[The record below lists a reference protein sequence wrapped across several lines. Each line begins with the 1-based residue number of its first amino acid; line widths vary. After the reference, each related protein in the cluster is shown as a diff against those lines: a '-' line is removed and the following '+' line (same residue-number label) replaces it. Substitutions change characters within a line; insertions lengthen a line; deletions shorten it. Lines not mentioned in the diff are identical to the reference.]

1 MTIANDRLKQFFSK
15 QKIGAFD
22 ALTKS
27 NKSIGSKKQS
37 ANILSNQKIY
47 LLNNTIKEQAENL
60 TDQPAQALSMPS
72 LIHIP
77 LKPKKEKD
85 EPVQKEIN
93 EPLANHNQTVS
104 EPLAIREQ
112 TVSISLSVS
121 EQPVS
126 YSLSKPLAN
135 SLAEIEEIQFS
146 DLRDF
151 SNKERDLLTL
161 IFWQCHQ
168 NCSLLSPPI
177 STEEIRHTLKIS
189 PERVRNLIFRITKK
203 GGVRVTQHKS
213 GQNAYRVFELPK
225 SLYQWMIDQQTSRG
239 IRFTETLANP
249 LADALYSNSSFLIN
263 KKTTTS
269 LADDWKKINYD
280 SLVEFG
286 FSETQLKQLYET
298 NLTNPE
304 VIQESINHFAY
315 KIKDPLNIFMGVLR
329 KGQSWHEVNYISPKE
344 LALKKIVEGKK
355 KEKERY
361 DLMIKEL
368 MDIEFPAWRNKIS
381 KNQIKLIVPE
391 ETLRVNLAPAITA
404 CLRTHYLEK
413 ILLPSLELEEKNE

>member
-1 MTIANDRLKQFFSK
+1 VTIANDRLKQFFSK

-22 ALTKS
+22 ALAKS
-27 NKSIGSKKQS
+27 NKHIGFKKKS
-37 ANILSNQKIY
+37 LHK
-47 LLNNTIKEQAENL
+47 NL
-60 TDQPAQALSMPS
+60 TDQSDKPLSAS
-72 LIHIP
+72 LLINAP
-77 LKPKKEKD
+77 LKIKKEQK
-85 EPVQKEIN
+85 PIVQKEVS
-93 EPLANHNQTVS
+93 EPLANYNQSVS
-104 EPLAIREQ
+104 EPLAISEHSVSNPL
-112 TVSISLSVS
+112 TVSK
-121 EQPVS
+121 QPVS
-126 YSLSKPLAN
+126 HSLSKPLAN
-135 SLAEIEEIQFS
+135 SIKKIEEIQFS

-189 PERVRNLIFRITKK
+189 AERVRNLIFRITKK

-213 GQNAYRVFELPK
+213 GQSAYRVFELPK
-225 SLYQWMIDQQTSRG
+225 SLYQWMINQQANRG
-239 IRFTETLANP
+239 IRFIEPLASP
-249 LADALYSNSSFLIN
+249 LADALRSNSSSLIN

-269 LADDWKKINYD
+269 LPEDWKKINYD

-304 VIQESINHFAY
+304 IIQESINHFAYGLENNEKTKAY

-329 KGQSWHEVNYISPKE
+329 KGQSWHEANYISPKE
-344 LALKKIVEGKK
+344 LALKKIVEEKK

-368 MDIEFPAWRNKIS
+368 MDIEFPVWRNKIS
-381 KNQIKLIVPE
+381 PNQIKLIVPE
-391 ETLRVNLAPAITA
+391 ETLRINLAPAITA

-413 ILLPSLELEEKNE
+413 ILLPRLETEEINE